1 LPDQGPDDLQFQR
14 AEPVSGDTP
23 VRRCAACQRV
33 VPDQYYQVQA
43 KVICPQ
49 CAERIRAGQQA
60 QPTGSFARAVLYG
73 VGAALAGCAIYAAVA
88 IVSGYEFALLAILVG
103 WMVAKAIRY
112 GSNGRGG
119 RPQQILAVVLTYFA
133 ITASY
138 IPVAF
143 HGSSVQPAINARLIG
158 LMLAA
163 PFLSLTSGVSG
174 ILTLIIIFVG
184 MSQAW
189 RLTRASDILI
199 TGPYDGNHGTAS
211 GGGGVP
217 RLRDGA

>member
-1 LPDQGPDDLQFQR
+1 M
-14 AEPVSGDTP
+14 SGDAP
-23 VRRCAACQRV
+23 VRRCAVCQQL
-33 VPDQYYQVQA
+33 VPDQYYQAQG
-43 KVICPQ
+43 KVICPS

-60 QPTGSFARAVLYG
+60 QPSSSLARAVLYG
-73 VGAALAGCAIYAAVA
+73 TGAALAGCAIYATVA
-88 IVSGYEFALLAILVG
+88 IVTGYEFALLAILVA
-103 WMVAKAIRY
+103 WMVGKAIRY
-112 GSNGRGG
+112 ASNGRGG

-143 HGSSVQPAINARLIG
+143 HGSSVRPVINAQLIG

-163 PFLSLTSGVSG
+163 PFLSLTSGFSG

-184 MSQAW
+184 ISQAW
-189 RLTRASDILI
+189 KLTRASDILI
-199 TGPYDGNHGTAS
+199 TGPYDGNHGAAS